1 MAMDGLTSAG
11 RIHGNKFAYNVGRK
25 KLSTNLA
32 AQVKESLA
40 GRVLSLSN

>member
-1 MAMDGLTSAG
+1 MTMDGLTSAV

-25 KLSTNLA
+25 KLFTNLA
-32 AQVKESLA
+32 AQVMESLA